1 MHASELCQQVAHTTG
16 ESIRTIQRLGFSLVE
31 EFPAEIDD
39 ETSFGPNMVDW
50 DDVEVAR
57 TQLQHGIGRNVPSA
71 A

>member
-1 MHASELCQQVAHTTG
+1 MHASELCQKVAHATG
-16 ESIRTIQRLGFSLVE
+16 ESIHTIQRLGFSLVE

-39 ETSFGPNMVDW
+39 ETSFGPNIVDW

-57 TQLQHGIGRNVPSA
+57 TQLQDGIGRNVPSA